1 MNHLEHE
8 FQSLD
13 LLTSMVAY
21 NYYLFV
27 KVCNYCLVF
36 YLFINYFVEK
46 NEVFLETFDVLE
58 LNATNKQLIYFKE
71 TANKQLTYLKE
82 NVSGL
87 GLSEWKMLNYCLFLT
102 EYLYKAIRIR
112 QEVDNFIDFI

>member
-27 KVCNYCLVF
+27 KICNYCLVF
-36 YLFINYFVEK
+36 YLFFNYFVEE
-46 NEVFLETFDVLE
+46 NVVFLEPFDALE
-58 LNATNKQLIYFKE
+58 LNAI
-71 TANKQLTYLKE
+71 NKQLTYLKE

-87 GLSEWKMLNYCLFLT
+87 GLSEWKMLNFCLFLT
-102 EYLYKAIRIR
+102 EYLYKAVRIR

>member
-1 MNHLEHE
+1 MLKYVITVW
-8 FQSLD
+8 F
-13 LLTSMVAY
+13 
-21 NYYLFV
+21 
-27 KVCNYCLVF
+27 
-36 YLFINYFVEK
+36 FI
-46 NEVFLETFDVLE
+46 FLETFDVLE